1 MENLEMENLEME
13 NLEMEKS
20 KSRAEMGNP
29 EMEKGKSGAESLDCA
44 DRDPPRSS
52 LKCEYLARLQLCKR
66 SVNSAQVYFARSCR
80 NADNSFSKCVI
91 FNN

>member
-1 MENLEMENLEME
+1 MENLEME
-13 NLEMEKS
+13 NLEMEKG
-20 KSRAEMGNP
+20 KSGPEMGNP
-29 EMEKGKSGAESLDCA
+29 EMEKGKSGAEKAAVSLDCA

-66 SVNSAQVYFARSCR
+66 SVNSAQVYFARSCT

-91 FNN
+91 FKD